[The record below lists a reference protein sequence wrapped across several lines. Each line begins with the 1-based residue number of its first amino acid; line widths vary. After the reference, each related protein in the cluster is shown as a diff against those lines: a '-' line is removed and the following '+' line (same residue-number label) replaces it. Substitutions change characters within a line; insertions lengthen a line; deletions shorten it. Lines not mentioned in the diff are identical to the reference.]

1 MTADP
6 KASCLLR
13 ETECFVE
20 HSGRKP
26 RTVIGV
32 IFCGIGLWAVFEPVL
47 LLFRYSELVVS
58 FIIGLILLYAAMWI
72 LLISRREYVC
82 VTNER
87 LIYQKVNLIGKSGKT
102 LSFQLQDISKARLG
116 RSMTSYRQKEQ
127 SGHVVLIMTS
137 GKVRVLP
144 CLKNGMFIVE
154 AIREECK
161 KLSGS
166 QAK

>member
-13 ETECFVE
+13 ETERFVE

-26 RTVIGV
+26 RIVIGV
-32 IFCGIGLWAVFEPVL
+32 ICCGIGLWAVLEPVL
-47 LLFRYSELVVS
+47 FLFRYSELVVS
-58 FIIGLILLYAAMWI
+58 FIIGLMLLYAAMWI

-87 LIYQKVNLIGKSGKT
+87 LIYQKVNLVGKSGRT
-102 LSFQLQDISKARLG
+102 LSFRLQDIGKARLG
-116 RSMTSYRQKEQ
+116 RSMLSYRQTEQ
-127 SGHVVLIMTS
+127 SGHVVLIMRS

-144 CLKNGMFIVE
+144 CLINGMFIVE
-154 AIREECK
+154 ALREECK
-161 KLSGS
+161 KLSCS
-166 QAK
+166 QAE